1 MAKGIGRTIDPRKQ
15 FSKWLARIGAIV
27 WTVYSFAILF
37 LIAYRPEAAMACV
50 WLTLIMT
57 CNKALDTISYTRNS
71 ISEKLILAGIERTKF
86 ELNLKGIGK
95 SAAGTHNNNDEDY
108 TSDED
113 SEDEGG
119 DNG

>member
-1 MAKGIGRTIDPRKQ
+1 MAREKNQMVDPRKQ
-15 FSKWLARIGAIV
+15 FSKWLARLGAIA
-27 WTVYSFAILF
+27 WTVYVYAVLA

-71 ISEKLILAGIERTKF
+71 IAEKLILAGIERTKF
-86 ELNLKGIGK
+86 EIGLKGIGK
-95 SAAGTHNNNDEDY
+95 SVAGTPSKDDADED
-108 TSDED
+108 TEQT
-113 SEDEGG
+113 EGG